1 MNKGNSFK
9 GITMTD
15 VAVGISVPKGS
26 DIEFHV
32 EDVNMTRGR
41 TFFEEREEPGL
52 VEKLGLPPDTDHQ
65 LLVGLIEQLIT
76 IPVAD
81 EQTRL
86 ETIKSTKIWSFI
98 EKSANASS
106 IIQGLLAVS
115 AIALGAPSAS

>member
-1 MNKGNSFK
+1 
-9 GITMTD
+9 MTD
-15 VAVGISVPKGS
+15 VDIGISVSKGS

-41 TFFEEREEPGL
+41 KFFEERDEPGL
-52 VEKLGLPPDTDHQ
+52 AQKLGLPPDTDHQ
-65 LLVGLIEQLIT
+65 LLVGLIQHLIT

-86 ETIKSTKIWSFI
+86 ETIKSSKIWSFI

-115 AIALGAPSAS
+115 AIALGAPSAL